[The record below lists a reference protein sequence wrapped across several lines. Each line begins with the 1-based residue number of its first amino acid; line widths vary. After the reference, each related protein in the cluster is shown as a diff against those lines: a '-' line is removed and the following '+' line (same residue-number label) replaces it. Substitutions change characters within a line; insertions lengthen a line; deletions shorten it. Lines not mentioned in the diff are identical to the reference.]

1 MDREL
6 NLLFPL
12 DRFYGR
18 DALPLPPVSQ
28 VSGEDVPEPYRRLL
42 VGDHD
47 MTPTLE
53 AFHGDRITLH
63 VMEREHDDGPEDTL
77 TRVVVLSLIGNDCPV
92 EFGGILIRLS
102 CFPPDARERV
112 LQGISPLGTILAD
125 WRIEHFSRPRG
136 FIRVESD
143 ALIEKA
149 LGLTGQHVLYGR
161 RNWLLTGQNE
171 VLADIVEI
179 LPP

>member
-18 DALPLPPVSQ
+18 ASLALPPVNP
-28 VSGEDVPEPYRRLL
+28 VPGAEVPEPYRQLL

-53 AFHGDRITLH
+53 SFHGDRIHLQ
-63 VMEREHDDGPEDTL
+63 VMEREHDPKAETL
-77 TRVVVLSLIGNDCPV
+77 TRMVVLRLIGNERPV
-92 EFGGILIRLS
+92 EFGCIVIDLVL
-102 CFPPDARERV
+102 FPPDARERV
-112 LQGISPLGTILAD
+112 LEGASPLGTILAD
-125 WRIEHFSRPRG
+125 YHIEHFSHPLA
-136 FIRVESD
+136 FVRVSSD
-143 ALIEKA
+143 ALMGEV

-161 RNWLLTGQNE
+161 RNRLLTRQGE
-171 VLADIVEI
+171 VLADILEI